1 MFKKIC
7 RTFYGLDVGGN
18 EGKSEL
24 RFDAQALTWVD

>member
-7 RTFYGLDVGGN
+7 RTFYGLDVGN

-24 RFDAQALTWVD
+24 RDDAQALTWVD